1 LKPNQFINKE
11 RRQKNAAKPV
21 WRAAGVTTRYRG
33 GRRECGG
40 RAGEVT
46 RHRWYRTTPLAGRR
60 VSNRKTMS
68 RKKSQKKKKKERK
81 RKKKK
86 RGKRKL
92 E

>member
-1 LKPNQFINKE
+1 MKPNQFINKE

-40 RAGEVT
+40 RASEVT

-60 VSNRKTMS
+60 VSNRKTMN
-68 RKKSQKKKKKERK
+68 RKKKSKEKEKGKK
-81 RKKKK
+81 KKKK